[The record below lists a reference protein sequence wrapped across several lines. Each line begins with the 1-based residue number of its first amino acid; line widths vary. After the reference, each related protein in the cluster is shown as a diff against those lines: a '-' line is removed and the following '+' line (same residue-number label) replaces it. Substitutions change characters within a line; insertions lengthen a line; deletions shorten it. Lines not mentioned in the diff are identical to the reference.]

1 MTRPEITLMDKQFKI
16 IFVPIVHTT
25 RDTGH
30 CNSDIYKGCPEINMR
45 FEL

>member
-1 MTRPEITLMDKQFKI
+1 MIHSEITLMDKQFKI
-16 IFVPIVHTT
+16 IFLPIVRTT

-30 CNSDIYKGCPEINMR
+30 CNSDIYKGCPKINVR

>member
-1 MTRPEITLMDKQFKI
+1 MIHSEITLMDKQFKI
-16 IFVPIVHTT
+16 IFLPIVHTS

-30 CNSDIYKGCPEINMR
+30 CNSDVYKGCPEINAR